1 MKPQTLMIA
10 VQSVASEIKS
20 LDLLLEA
27 GQVDSE
33 TELSLVSYHLALSEL
48 KGEYELALKEFSG
61 FPSYE
66 EILNNIE
73 S

>member
-1 MKPQTLMIA
+1 MKPQTLMVA

-27 GQVDSE
+27 GQVQDEAE
-33 TELSLVSYHLALSEL
+33 TELLHVSYDLALAEL
-48 KGEYELALKEFSG
+48 KGEYELALKKYSG

-66 EILNNIE
+66 EILSNI
-73 S
+73 